1 MGLQISASSC
11 LLILA
16 VAAAA
21 SAAAAVA
28 PPAKPDTALIQK
40 VCRATKYYGLCLSTL
55 KSDPSS
61 SRADPRG
68 LASISLAAALANAT
82 SASSFLSSLAL
93 GASCGGSCGDPALS
107 RLLLDCADKYGLA
120 GDALRASALDVAAE
134 AYDYAYVHA
143 MAAEDYPSACR
154 DAFRRSPA
162 GTAYPPELARRE
174 DGLKRICDV
183 VLGIIEFLGS

>member
-1 MGLQISASSC
+1 MGLQISASSSF

-16 VAAAA
+16 V
-21 SAAAAVA
+21 AAAAVA
-28 PPAKPDTALIQK
+28 PPAKPDAALIPK

-61 SRADPRG
+61 SRADPKG
-68 LASISLAAALANAT
+68 LASIALAAALANAT

-93 GASCGGSCGDPALS
+93 GSSSGGAALS

-154 DAFRRSPA
+154 DAFRRSPT
-162 GTAYPPELARRE
+162 GTAYPPELAGRE

-183 VLGIIEFLGS
+183 VLGIIDFLGS